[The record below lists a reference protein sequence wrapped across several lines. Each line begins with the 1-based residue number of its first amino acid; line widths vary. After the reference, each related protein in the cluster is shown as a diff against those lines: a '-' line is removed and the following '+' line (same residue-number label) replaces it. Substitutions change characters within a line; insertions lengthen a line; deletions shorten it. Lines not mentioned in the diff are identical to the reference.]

1 MEVASAADDAPQ
13 QQQGLNHAA
22 GCARQRCFT
31 ASSGESTLHFQV
43 IDLGRQY
50 YVWVS
55 AVGPKLGNLYLAIN
69 TPTVG
74 VEHARHQ
81 P

>member
-1 MEVASAADDAPQ
+1 M
-13 QQQGLNHAA
+13 NHAA

-31 ASSGESTLHFQV
+31 ESTLHFQV

-74 VEHARHQ
+74 VEHARRQ